1 MSDPRTLD
9 AWLVEVARELGVE
22 PEVALATCGPV
33 LDMVRDVAHGVARPA
48 GPTTAFLV
56 GLAAGRARGDAQE
69 QADRV
74 RELLAVV
81 DAQLAARADGTPPSD
96 GGHGRGA

>member
-1 MSDPRTLD
+1 MTDPGALD
-9 AWLVEVARELGVE
+9 AWLVQVAHELGVE
-22 PEVALATCGPV
+22 PDVALATCGPV

-56 GLAAGRARGDAQE
+56 GLAAGRAGGDGQD

-81 DAQLAARADGTPPSD
+81 HAQVAARADGPPPSD
-96 GGHGRGA
+96 VGHGPVA

>member
-1 MSDPRTLD
+1 MSDPSTLD
-9 AWLVEVARELGVE
+9 GWLVQVARELGVA

-56 GLAAGRARGDAQE
+56 GLAAGRAGGDAQE

-81 DAQLAARADGTPPSD
+81 DAQVAARADGSPPRHDSP
-96 GGHGRGA
+96 GSAA

>member
-9 AWLVEVARELGVE
+9 AWLAQVARELGVE
-22 PEVALATCGPV
+22 PELALATCGPV

-56 GLAAGRARGDAQE
+56 GLAAGRAGGDAQE

-74 RELLAVV
+74 RALLAVV
-81 DAQLAARADGTPPSD
+81 DAQVAARADGSPPSD
-96 GGHGRGA
+96 DGSGPAA